1 MKWRALLFGT
11 STAAERYRNAAA
23 GNRSFS
29 TLAGMDVKTFDA
41 RTYGLA
47 INEALRLLPN
57 ASADRLVVEQVDG
70 AAEPSSSSAPAP
82 IATDLR
88 PLGDGTEYPDCIV
101 YDVETKLCIP
111 NAREIRRP
119 DWQYC
124 AREKDWRGMGISVIC
139 AIDTRDLV
147 PRAFMDD
154 NLDAFFALIDGRCV
168 AGHSNHEFDNPLV
181 EAFGAKIAR
190 SYDLLRHLRVACG
203 EPASYTRRVTRGG
216 RKVNDIARVNLGMQ
230 KSADGAMAPVLWQ
243 QGKVG
248 ELVDY
253 CMRDVT
259 IETRLILKLPYLI
272 DPLTSTRVQLEV
284 PK

>member
-1 MKWRALLFGT
+1 MKWRALNFGT
-11 STAAERYRNAAA
+11 AAAAERYKAATAAER
-23 GNRSFS
+23 SFS
-29 TLAGMDVKTFDA
+29 TAAGMEIRTFEA
-41 RTYGLA
+41 ATYGLA
-47 INEALRLLPN
+47 INEALRQFP
-57 ASADRLVVEQVDG
+57 AAVADRLVVEQADG
-70 AAEPSSSSAPAP
+70 GTAAEPA
-82 IATDLR
+82 IANELR
-88 PLGDGTEYPDCIV
+88 PIGDGVDYPDCIV

-111 NAREIRRP
+111 NNREARRP
-119 DWQYC
+119 DWNYC
-124 AREKDWRGMGISVIC
+124 EREKDWRGMGISVIC

-147 PRAFMDD
+147 PRVFMDD

-190 SYDLLRHLRVACG
+190 SYDMLRHLRVACG
-203 EPASYTRRVTRGG
+203 EPASYTPRVTKGG

-272 DPLTSTRVQLEV
+272 DPLTSTRVRLEV